1 MDMRIFQV
9 KSNKALPHTG
19 SILIASPLLYDY
31 HFARSVVLMITHNSE
46 GSMGIVMN
54 KDFRYH
60 ISLNQLVPNLETAPL
75 IPVYKGGPVD
85 RSTIFFLHTTRF
97 GGFISSRQWSVL
109 KWWLRTRAAIYTGR
123 KSHRRTYPLLCGI
136 RRMEQH
142 TTSKRDKRGFVDHR
156 RNLQAALAGGELSG
170 AIANQHER
178 AGQSLSLVG

>member
-97 GGFISSRQWSVL
+97 GGFISSRQWSIL
-109 KWWLRTRAAIYTGR
+109 KW
-123 KSHRRTYPLLCGI
+123 
-136 RRMEQH
+136 
-142 TTSKRDKRGFVDHR
+142 
-156 RNLQAALAGGELSG
+156 
-170 AIANQHER
+170 
-178 AGQSLSLVG
+178 

>member
-85 RSTIFFLHTTRF
+85 RSTIFFLHTLPDLEGSF
-97 GGFISSRQWSVL
+97 
-109 KWWLRTRAAIYTGR
+109 
-123 KSHRRTYPLLCGI
+123 PLGNGLFLNGDFERVQQYI
-136 RRMEQH
+136 
-142 TTSKRDKRGFVDHR
+142 
-156 RNLQAALAGGELSG
+156 LAGNPIEGHIRFFAGYAGWNNTQLQKEINEDSWIIGETCK
-170 AIANQHER
+170 
-178 AGQSLSLVG
+178 